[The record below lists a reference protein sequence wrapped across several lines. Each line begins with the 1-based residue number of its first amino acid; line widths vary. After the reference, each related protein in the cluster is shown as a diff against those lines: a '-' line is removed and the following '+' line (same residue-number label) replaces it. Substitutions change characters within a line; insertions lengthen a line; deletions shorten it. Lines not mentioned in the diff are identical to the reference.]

1 MTSED
6 EHPSSTPSKK
16 KYVRISFKVKLSLT
30 SPLPKLH
37 CGPNTMSSNWN
48 STILKQQIPLCML
61 NLWPKMRKEWNLL
74 AQENGGIWSMMA
86 HEPLVNN
93 WLSQTTS
100 TASIFLPYQTSF
112 PPNYQPMHTP
122 IIQT

>member
-1 MTSED
+1 MQPDLIQGEVEPDLAATNAGLWAKYD
-6 EHPSSTPSKK
+6 EL
-16 KYVRISFKVKLSLT
+16 KLEFDDIETTNSA
-30 SPLPKLH
+30 LH
-37 CGPNTMSSNWN
+37 AKIMA
-48 STILKQQIPLCML
+48 K
-61 NLWPKMRKEWNLL
+61 NLL

-122 IIQT
+122 TIQT